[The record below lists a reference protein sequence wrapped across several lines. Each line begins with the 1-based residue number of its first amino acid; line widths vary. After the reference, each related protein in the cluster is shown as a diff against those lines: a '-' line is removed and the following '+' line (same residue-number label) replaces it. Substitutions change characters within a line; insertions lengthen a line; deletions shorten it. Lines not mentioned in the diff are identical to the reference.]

1 MNKHLNVLITPQA
14 KKDIIEIIHYIS
26 NDNAKVALKINDT
39 FKNIFEML
47 SAFPLSGASK
57 YSIQNQSVRIYSI
70 KKQYSIVYRIKEN
83 QIEILRVLT
92 RYQDILAIL

>member
-1 MNKHLNVLITPQA
+1 MNKRLNVLITPQA
-14 KKDIIEIIHYIS
+14 KNDIIEIITYIS
-26 NDNAKVALKINDT
+26 NDNAKAALKINDT

-47 SAFPLSGASK
+47 GDFPLTGTAK
-57 YSIQNQSVRIYSI
+57 YSIQNQSVRIYSV

-92 RYQDILAIL
+92 RYQDIFAIL